1 MKEWIEGTDRGM
13 VSRMDSEMDS
23 IQGRILL
30 SSSGYS
36 VLAELP

>member
-13 VSRMDSEMDS
+13 VSGMDNAMDR

-30 SSSGYS
+30 SSSGYP
-36 VLAELP
+36 VELP